1 MKVLYLSAWYPHRYD
16 AMWGLFVRKHA
27 EAVSRF
33 ADVCVLYLMADEKVD
48 QFDIVEQTTN
58 SVREVYVYYPF
69 TNKPVL
75 RQLTKAVG
83 YVRAF
88 RRGLAVVRQNF
99 GLPDVA
105 QANVLTRSGVLAYWL
120 KRKFGIPYIIVEHW
134 TRYLP
139 QNLNYKGIARK
150 CLTRICVKNASC
162 VLAVSNM
169 LRDAMQKCGLKNNN
183 YQIIDNVVDDFFYET
198 HKSNTEHR
206 FRFLHISCFEEPH
219 KNVKGILNATK
230 SLLQQRTDFELI
242 LIGVGADWKD
252 VVQYAKELGLSDSIV
267 HFVGEQTPMEVCRYF
282 AESYVLVMFSRY
294 ETAGITF
301 CESWATGTPVIT
313 TQVGII
319 PDCLTPQNGIIVQNE
334 NETDLCEK
342 MLWMIDNHGQFDAEK
357 IRQTALRYTYNNVGK
372 RLYDVYCQVTG
383 KTNAIINK

>member
-1 MKVLYLSAWYPHRYD
+1 MKVLFLSAWYPHRYD

-33 ADVCVLYLMADEKVD
+33 ADVCVLYLFADENVK

-69 TNKPVL
+69 TNKTVL
-75 RQLTKAVG
+75 RPLTKAVG

-88 RRGLAVVRQNF
+88 WRGFAVVQKNF
-99 GLPDVA
+99 GLPDVV

-120 KRKFGIPYIIVEHW
+120 KRRFNIPYIIVEHW

-139 QNLNYKGIARK
+139 QNFNYKGIARK
-150 CLTRICVKNASC
+150 IMTCICVKNASC

-169 LRDAMQKCGLKNNN
+169 LRTAMQNCGLNNGN
-183 YQIIDNVVDDFFYET
+183 FQIADNVVDDFFYEAQ
-198 HKSNTEHR
+198 KSNTEHR

-230 SLLQQRTDFELI
+230 QLLQQRADFELV
-242 LIGVGADWKD
+242 LIGTGQDWQN
-252 VVQYAKELGLSDSIV
+252 VVQYAKELELPDNV
-267 HFVGEQTPMEVCRYF
+267 VRFVGEQTPAEVCRYF
-282 AESYVLVMFSRY
+282 TESDALVMFSRY

-301 CESWATGTPVIT
+301 CESWATGTPVIST
-313 TQVGII
+313 SVGII
-319 PDCLTPQNGIIVQNE
+319 PDCMADNNGILVAMEDE
-334 NETDLCEK
+334 NDLCAK
-342 MLWMIDNHGQFDAEK
+342 MSWMIDNHAQFDAVK
-357 IRQTALRYTYNNVGK
+357 IRQTAQRYTYDSVGK
-372 RLYDVYCQVTG
+372 RLYDSYCQALKNG
-383 KTNAIINK
+383 

>member
-75 RQLTKAVG
+75 RQLTKAIG

-88 RRGLAVVRQNF
+88 RRGFAVVRQKF
-99 GLPDVA
+99 GLPDVV

-139 QNLNYKGIARK
+139 QNLNYKGITRK

-183 YQIIDNVVDDFFYET
+183 YQTIDNVVDDFFYET
-198 HKSNTEHR
+198 RKSNTEHR
-206 FRFLHISCFEEPH
+206 FRFLHISCFDEPH

-242 LIGVGADWKD
+242 LIGVGADWQA
-252 VVQYAKELGLSDSIV
+252 VVQYAKELGLPDSNV
-267 HFVGEQTPMEVCRYF
+267 RFVGEKTPMEVCRYF
-282 AESYVLVMFSRY
+282 AESDAFVMFSNY
-294 ETAGITF
+294 ENAPVVIS
-301 CESWATGTPVIT
+301 ESLATGTPVIST
-313 TQVGII
+313 NVGGI
-319 PDCLTPQNGIIVQNE
+319 PDMVNVQCGILINPSA
-334 NETDLCEK
+334 ETDLCEK
-342 MLWMIDNHGQFDAEK
+342 MSWMIDNHGQFDAEK
-357 IRQTALRYTYNNVGK
+357 ICQTAQGYTYNNVGK

-383 KTNAIINK
+383 ETNAIINK